1 MAKSKEQLIHHLS
14 FVLNLQL
21 PRSDDALLGG
31 LTGSETGRISECEAL
46 SGGLIGSEIGRTS
59 ECDAPLGAGGLTGTE
74 TGNISE
80 CDAPPAGLTGSETGR
95 ISECDA
101 PPGGLTGSEMGR
113 ILEWGAPTKGFIG
126 SETGRILE
134 CDDDGCSIEAWL
146 KNMSGDKK
154 RREAKAKKE
163 IGTQEKEAIVVCI
176 SYLFV

>member
-59 ECDAPLGAGGLTGTE
+59 ECDAPLGAGGLTGSE

-80 CDAPPAGLTGSETGR
+80 CDAPPEGLTGSETGR

-163 IGTQEKEAIVVCI
+163 IGTWEKEAIVVCI

>member
-1 MAKSKEQLIHHLS
+1 MWCS
-14 FVLNLQL
+14 
-21 PRSDDALLGG
+21 
-31 LTGSETGRISECEAL
+31 
-46 SGGLIGSEIGRTS
+46 TS
-59 ECDAPLGAGGLTGTE
+59 PLGAGGLTGSE

-80 CDAPPAGLTGSETGR
+80 CDAPPEGLTGSETGR

-101 PPGGLTGSEMGR
+101 PPGGLT
-113 ILEWGAPTKGFIG
+113 G

-163 IGTQEKEAIVVCI
+163 IGTWEKEAIVVCI